1 MPTDSAPVESMAPGE
16 RHCSEEVG
24 TPRSGRSEDLRLV
37 AAIRAGDER
46 AFRSLVERHNG
57 AMVRLAGAYVPPGAA
72 EEVTQEAW
80 IGVLKG
86 LHKFE
91 GRSSLKAWIFRI
103 LVNCA
108 QFRGSREA
116 RTVPFSALETDRG
129 ESSLAKGRFFD
140 GAHPRSPGHWVKYP
154 EPWSDERLILKETLH
169 LVEKAMDALPAQ
181 QREVMRLRDVEGWR
195 SAEVCG
201 ALEISEANQRV
212 LLHRARSKVRQ
223 AIEPYLCRGGTP

>member
-1 MPTDSAPVESMAPGE
+1 M
-16 RHCSEEVG
+16 
-24 TPRSGRSEDLRLV
+24 
-37 AAIRAGDER
+37 
-46 AFRSLVERHNG
+46 
-57 AMVRLAGAYVPPGAA
+57 
-72 EEVTQEAW
+72 
-80 IGVLKG
+80 
-86 LHKFE
+86 
-91 GRSSLKAWIFRI
+91 
-103 LVNCA
+103 
-108 QFRGSREA
+108 
-116 RTVPFSALETDRG
+116 PFSALETDRG
-129 ESSLAKGRFFD
+129 ESSLAKGRFLD

>member
-1 MPTDSAPVESMAPGE
+1 ME
-16 RHCSEEVG
+16 RDQ
-24 TPRSGRSEDLRLV
+24 DLRLV

-46 AFRSLVERHNG
+46 AFLALVQRHHR
-57 AMVRLAGAYVPPGAA
+57 AMVRLAGAFVPAGVA
-72 EEVTQEAW
+72 EEVAQEAW

-91 GRSSLKAWIFRI
+91 GRSSLKAWIYRI

-116 RTVPFSALETDRG
+116 RAVPFSALETDRG
-129 ESSLAKGRFFD
+129 ESSLATGRFLD
-140 GAHPRSPGHWVKYP
+140 GDHPRWPGHWVKFP
-154 EPWSDERLILKETLH
+154 EPWSDQRLILKETLH
-169 LVEKAMDALPAQ
+169 LVEKAMDALPAH

-195 SAEVCG
+195 SAEVCE